1 MIDIGLVQ
9 IAGKDAAITGEIKPM
24 TVRVCAPRFMS
35 IGSGALN
42 GIADLLSRMGDIKNP
57 LIVTDNFMAEFGLAA
72 RVQGLLHNAGLSS
85 AVFDAVLPDPTDTVV
100 LAGISVLQKGGHDA
114 VIGLGGGS
122 PIDAGKAIAVMA
134 AGSRDIQDYR
144 PPQQSDASGLPMLAI
159 PTTAGTGSE
168 VTHHAVIIHDASR
181 EKISCRGEGFVPL
194 AAIVDYELT
203 LSKPKR
209 LIADNGL
216 DTLTHAI
223 EAYVSRKATL
233 YSDRMALDCMRLVA
247 ENLDAAYNDPENMPA
262 REALMLAATFGG
274 LAFSNASIAL
284 VHAMSRPLG
293 SLFHVPHGMSNAMLL
308 PTVTEF
314 SKLSALDRYA
324 ECGRVI
330 GLADDTASDTKAAKA
345 LVEGLYRYNDRLDV
359 PSLSGF
365 GIDKDAYIAAAEHM
379 AEDAVRSGAPN
390 HNPRVGSAQEI
401 TDLYHEAWA

>member
-1 MIDIGLVQ
+1 MNVL
-9 IAGKDAAITGEIKPM
+9 
-24 TVRVCAPRFMS
+24 VCAPRFMS
-35 IGSGALN
+35 VGGGALG
-42 GIADLLSRMGDIKNP
+42 GISDILKRMGPIKNP
-57 LIVTDNFMAEFGLAA
+57 LIVTDKFMSDSGMAA
-72 RVQGLLHNAGLSS
+72 RVQALLAEAGMTSG
-85 AVFDAVLPDPTDTVV
+85 VFDAVLPDPTDTIV
-100 LAGISVLQKGGHDA
+100 LAGIELLESGAHDA

-122 PIDAGKAIAVMA
+122 PIDAAKAIAVMSR
-134 AGSRDIQDYR
+134 GSRNIQDYR
-144 PPQQSDASGLPMLAI
+144 PPMQSDTPGLPMLAI

-168 VTHHAVIIHDASR
+168 VTHHAVVIHDASR
-181 EKISCRGEGFVPL
+181 EKISCRGEGFVPT
-194 AAIVDYELT
+194 AAIVDFKLT
-203 LSKPKR
+203 LTKPKR

-247 ENLDAAYNDPENMPA
+247 ANLDAAYAEPENLDA

-314 SKLSALDRYA
+314 SRTSALTRYA
-324 ECGRVI
+324 DCARVI
-330 GLADDTASDTKAAKA
+330 GLADDRANDEAASAA
-345 LVEGLYRYNDRLDV
+345 LVEGLYAYNERLDV
-359 PSLSGF
+359 PTLSGF
-365 GIDKDAYIAAAEHM
+365 GINKDAYSAAAAQM

-390 HNPRVGSAQEI
+390 NNPRVGTVQEI
-401 TDLYHEAWA
+401 KDLFEEAWA

>member
-1 MIDIGLVQ
+1 METAPIGGVS
-9 IAGKDAAITGEIKPM
+9 PM
-24 TVRVCAPRFMS
+24 TVRVCTPRFMS
-35 IGSGALN
+35 VGSGALN
-42 GIADLLSRMGDIKNP
+42 GVAGLLSRIGSIQNP
-57 LIVTDNFMAEFGLAA
+57 LIVTDKFMSESGMAS
-72 RVQGLLHNAGLSS
+72 RVQNLLKQAGMRS
-85 AVFDAVLPDPTDTVV
+85 ALFDTVLPDPTDTIV
-100 LAGISVLQKGGHDA
+100 LAGITMLEQGRHDA

-122 PIDAGKAIAVMA
+122 PIDAAKAIAVMA
-134 AGSRDIQDYR
+134 SGSRDIQDYR
-144 PPQQSDASGLPMLAI
+144 PPQQSDTPGLPMLAI

-168 VTHHAVIIHDASR
+168 VTHHAVIIHEASR
-181 EKISCRGEGFVPL
+181 EKISCRGEGFVPM

-247 ENLDAAYNDPENMPA
+247 TNLEVAYADPENMQA

-314 SKLSALDRYA
+314 SKSSALGRYA
-324 ECGRVI
+324 DCARVI
-330 GLADDTASDTKAAKA
+330 GLAQEADSDAKAANS
-345 LVEGLYRYNDRLDV
+345 LVDGLYRYNERLDV

-365 GIDKDAYIAAAEHM
+365 GIDQSAYMKAALHM

-390 HNPRVGSAQEI
+390 NNPRVGSTQEI